1 MMVKGKALEVEV
13 VVVVLAAVGG
23 RKLWLAICHRENLK
37 AVVMAAAAM
46 ATVATVVMPA
56 LVVMEGLVMV
66 SHQL

>member
-56 LVVMEGLVMV
+56 LVVTEGLVMV